1 MVHINVLAWS
11 LRSAVYG
18 AIAIERHIGLFQKR
32 RNFVLGSMCLSY
44 RDLTYYTQLG
54 ENDKTE

>member
-44 RDLTYYTQLG
+44 RDLTYYTQLLS
-54 ENDKTE
+54 